1 MPIFN
6 PPLLILGQ
14 KFISPWAY
22 IRERFSG
29 SEIQN
34 LKNSLISPWAYMRGN
49 RVSILNFSEASL
61 FLNISSISGKILN
74 FPTRVLTVRH
84 RDVLFSE
91 TRELEILRGT
101 YYELG
106 LNH

>member
-1 MPIFN
+1 MPIFY

-34 LKNSLISPWAYMRGN
+34 LKKFAYKPM
-49 RVSILNFSEASL
+49 
-61 FLNISSISGKILN
+61 
-74 FPTRVLTVRH
+74 
-84 RDVLFSE
+84 
-91 TRELEILRGT
+91 
-101 YYELG
+101 G
-106 LNH
+106 LYAGE